1 MELAANG
8 ILNQVSC
15 ETFEDGCPKKHYFSD
30 EMYKCKL
37 FEFILLKAFNEEKA
51 KLSFYFTND
60 KLIFILM
67 ERSQMFDDK
76 HKAKMF

>member
-1 MELAANG
+1 M
-8 ILNQVSC
+8 I
-15 ETFEDGCPKKHYFSD
+15 
-30 EMYKCKL
+30 
-37 FEFILLKAFNEEKA
+37 EEKA
-51 KLSFYFTND
+51 KLSFYFTNY